1 MTLRFWSAYRFVRW
15 VVAVISASIVVAAA
29 ILVATASPAAAGDSQ
44 AGTKLFVRYSTASTC
59 TVYLNY
65 PKEGVLGNGSP
76 WTVPAGETVIWRY
89 NVNSTWAL
97 ISYPKR
103 AHETFPWWGFTRR
116 DCIGAS
122 VTQSDYP
129 AGVAVPERV
138 LEGRSHVADSGWRSV
153 DLSVAPAPVVER
165 GRVVVRNATL
175 RDPANFVIGNV
186 PASWHVDVTSQT
198 RSNGHW
204 VEVYVPN
211 AKRWGYV
218 ERDALGT

>member
-1 MTLRFWSAYRFVRW
+1 MAPRFWPAHHFVRW
-15 VVAVISASIVVAAA
+15 VLAAVSAGIAVAVAALVV
-29 ILVATASPAAAGDSQ
+29 TASPASADDSEPD
-44 AGTKLFVRYSTASTC
+44 TKLFVKYTTTSTC
-59 TVYLNY
+59 AVYLNY

-76 WTVPAGETVIWRY
+76 WTVPPRETVIWRY

-116 DCIGAS
+116 DCIGTS
-122 VTQSDYP
+122 IEQSDYP
-129 AGVAVPERV
+129 AGQAVPERV
-138 LEGRSHVADSGWRSV
+138 LEGRSRVADSGWRPV
-153 DLSVAPAPVVER
+153 DFSVAPAPVVAS
-165 GRVVVRNATL
+165 GREVVRDATL

-186 PASWHVDVTSQT
+186 PASWHVDVTSET

-218 ERDALGT
+218 ERDALGM